1 MGFSFLFA
9 IFSARYMEEVA
20 QWKSASSQMRS
31 QVRVLPFSFFCPRER
46 RFEMSDGKTYLYIL
60 VGPPASGK
68 STLAK
73 SMSEYFDAEVVSP
86 DSIRKDL
93 FGDERCQDDN
103 AKVFEEAFET
113 VKSLNYEYQDV
124 IFDATNVVKWRRME
138 LVERFRMTF
147 DVIVAVCY
155 TGSLE
160 RCLYWNKQRERYVP
174 DAVINRMWRQYLEGG
189 YPSMDEGYDMV
200 TTFDLIIEAMNQG
213 DEFEGKPEQEPHVD
227 IHVVERFMWTIDPG
241 PDKTR
246 RVERKILKAF
256 DDISNARSF
265 VENDSRSYEIDME
278 WTDDNEYSGESPLQG
293 VRYRLYTIPS
303 E

>member
-1 MGFSFLFA
+1 
-9 IFSARYMEEVA
+9 
-20 QWKSASSQMRS
+20 
-31 QVRVLPFSFFCPRER
+31 
-46 RFEMSDGKTYLYIL
+46 MSDGKSYLYIL

-73 SMSEYFDAEVVSP
+73 SMSEYFDAEVVNP
-86 DSIRKDL
+86 DSIRKKL

-103 AKVFEEAFET
+103 AKVFERAFDLIKT
-113 VKSLNYEYQDV
+113 LYYEHQDV

-213 DEFEGKPEQEPHVD
+213 DEFEGDGGNPDKIREAAKKANDSLDDGSNDPVMYY
-227 IHVVERFMWTIDPG
+227 VVERLES
-241 PDKTR
+241 
-246 RVERKILKAF
+246 VEDTAAFRSRWEDGRILKVFGTIEDARKFVDKIASTAGF
-256 DDISNARSF
+256 DMKWFGDTVCCGETFNGKHTKTSLKYMIRE
-265 VENDSRSYEIDME
+265 VEM
-278 WTDDNEYSGESPLQG
+278 G
-293 VRYRLYTIPS
+293 
-303 E
+303 